1 MPVGF
6 QPIGEFLGISR
17 CGDVECQRVLC
28 FVAGAASDIFEGG
41 RCCCGRKKSLRSQTL
56 GFFASDAFFDF

>member
-41 RCCCGRKKSLRSQTL
+41 RCRCSKKNSLRSQTL
-56 GFFASDAFFDF
+56 RFHSSDPFFDF